1 MDVCVTMDNI
11 KKKLNERKD
20 KRMSLFRDGF
30 GKINMKLKE
39 VYRMLTKGGDAQL
52 EIIDIFDPF
61 SEGINFSVRPPKK
74 AWK

>member
-39 VYRMLTKGGDAQL
+39 VYRMLTKGGDA
-52 EIIDIFDPF
+52 
-61 SEGINFSVRPPKK
+61 
-74 AWK
+74 